1 MMLMKTIK
9 GRTLRAID
17 FGIEND
23 RHEVPPKCP
32 ISVSHIVVLL
42 MYCNNTKQQYEYKK
56 MGCRERDSHQT
67 LEDLKGWNREIAHF
81 HRLLVEVVKFFGDR
95 VGPKQVFYTGL
106 NIMPSF
112 NTFTPWF
119 KCPFSTT
126 ISLDVA
132 KRFSG
137 EDQEGVIL
145 KLMGAPGS
153 VDPYF
158 DVEWIS
164 SFYDEKERLFVF
176 AFNLMISDV
185 RYFDGDHLLRNN
197 HYLSAFRLF
206 SSLFCGHFVSP
217 LIRSKKGKKEQ
228 KPWRVLV
235 DLITVYN
242 ATNGIT
248 KTMDNALTLRIPL
261 YLQQLFYHLLDGF
274 KADKKMKYLIESE
287 IDLLDESLKREIIVE
302 SPSISEHGHNDNLTL
317 SPLMRTLCSVDGIA
331 WMRKYI
337 WIIQGKQF
345 EEIQSAKSEKRIW
358 SEIYHYALSD
368 GKRVSFTFDFR
379 RKGGGSSSTGIGIK
393 IKRTDVAVN

>member
-1 MMLMKTIK
+1 MMLLKTIK
-9 GRTLRAID
+9 GRTLRAS
-17 FGIEND
+17 D
-23 RHEVPPKCP
+23 RGATNNHYEVPPKCP
-32 ISVSHIVVLL
+32 LSVSHIVVLL
-42 MYCNNTKQQYEYKK
+42 MYCNNTKLQYEYKK

-67 LEDLKGWNREIAHF
+67 LDDLKRWNREIAHF
-81 HRLLVEVVKFFGDR
+81 HRLLVEVVSFWGDF

-112 NTFTPWF
+112 NTFTPQF
-119 KCPFSTT
+119 YCPFSTT
-126 ISLDVA
+126 TSLSVA

-145 KLMGAPGS
+145 KLMGAVGCF
-153 VDPYF
+153 DHYF

-164 SFYDEKERLFVF
+164 SFHDEKERLFIF

-185 RYFDGDHLLRNN
+185 RYFDDDHLLRNE
-197 HYLSAFRLF
+197 HYLSAFRSF
-206 SSLFCGHFVSP
+206 SSLFCGHFISP

-274 KADKKMKYLIESE
+274 KSEKKMKYLIENE
-287 IDLLDESLKREIIVE
+287 IDLLDESLKRELIVE
-302 SPSISEHGHNDNLTL
+302 SPSISEHGHNGQLTL
-317 SPLMRTLCSVDGIA
+317 SPLMRTLCSVDRIA
-331 WMRKYI
+331 LMRKYI

-368 GKRVSFTFDFR
+368 GKRVSFVIVF
-379 RKGGGSSSTGIGIK
+379 I
-393 IKRTDVAVN
+393 